1 MTGRI
6 EVTDHAV
13 LRYLERVAGVDIE
26 GLREEIK
33 KESSIAG
40 GVLGDGKFMI
50 GGGFRAVVSDGRVV
64 TIIEARGKK

>member
-13 LRYLERVAGVDIE
+13 LRYLQRVAGVDIE
-26 GLREEIK
+26 KLREEIK
-33 KESSIAG
+33 KETSLAG
-40 GVLGDGKFMI
+40 GVLGSGKYMI

-64 TIIEARGKK
+64 TIIESKGES